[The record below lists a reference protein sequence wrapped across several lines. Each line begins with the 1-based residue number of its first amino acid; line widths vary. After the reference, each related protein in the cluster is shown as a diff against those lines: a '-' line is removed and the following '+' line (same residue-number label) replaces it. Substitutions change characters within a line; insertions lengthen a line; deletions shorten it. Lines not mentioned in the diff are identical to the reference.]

1 MIPTRPPDLCPP
13 CAPDGPAG
21 CAVQDFVWSARSGSR
36 VVIKVEVECLRLAFS
51 EGERPPMID

>member
-21 CAVQDFVWSARSGSR
+21 CAVQDCVVSPFRLE
-36 VVIKVEVECLRLAFS
+36 VVIKVEVECLWLAFS